1 MTKTLILPA
10 EIHSREFDARLLHAI
25 VALRR
30 GWRVIVGSK
39 ALINRAIWRMPR
51 GVYLCQTITHK
62 RVPLLNLLRRLGFVA
77 FGWDEEGLIYLNRD
91 VYLMRRVSVETLSLL
106 NSVITWG
113 PQGAEDVG
121 HRAKSLGKLPIAMG
135 NPRFDLLR
143 HELRGLY
150 ADQVAAIRAK
160 YGRFVLINTNFSSL
174 NPVISIHDLKPRTT
188 SEKHPPT
195 DDERMQFAD
204 MQKHRSE
211 VFKHFRED
219 LPLFASL
226 HPETQFVL
234 RAHPG
239 ENEEIWQKAF
249 AQNPNVKVV
258 REGSSIPWLIAA
270 DALLHNNCT
279 TAVEA
284 AVIGLPPIC
293 YCPVVSLRDESALP
307 NPISHRA
314 YDLEQLA
321 EAMGMS
327 VAGSLTLGDAQLDV
341 LKQYVS
347 STSGPLASDRIMDH
361 LDGITVPAPNPVSRG
376 VAVSFGA
383 LRQLFKSSRRG
394 HITDRYMEK
403 VFPPLHREDVEKR
416 VNQIA
421 ATLQLTEKIH
431 VRQIMQ
437 NVFELSLTA

>member
-1 MTKTLILPA
+1 MTRTLILPA
-10 EIHSREFDARLLHAI
+10 EIHSREFDARLLHGI
-25 VALRR
+25 IALQR

-51 GVYLCQTITHK
+51 GIYLCQTITHK
-62 RVPLLNLLRRLGFVA
+62 RVPLLKLLRRLGFVA
-77 FGWDEEGLIYLNRD
+77 FGWDEEGLIYLNRE

-106 NSVITWG
+106 SSVITWG
-113 PQGAEDVG
+113 PQGAEDVV
-121 HRAKSLGKLPIAMG
+121 HRSRALGLLPMALG

-143 HELRGLY
+143 PELRSLY
-150 ADQVAAIRAK
+150 ADEVAAIRAAC
-160 YGRFVLINTNFSSL
+160 GRFVLINTNFSSL

-188 SEKHPPT
+188 SAKHPPT
-195 DDERMQFAD
+195 EDERTQFAD

-211 VFKHFRED
+211 VLKHFQED
-219 LPLFASL
+219 LPRFVAL

-239 ENEEIWQKAF
+239 ENEAMWRDVF
-249 AQNPNVKVV
+249 AQSPNVKVV

-284 AVIGLPPIC
+284 AIIGLPPIC

-321 EAMGMS
+321 EAMNKS
-327 VAGSLTLGDAQLDV
+327 VTGSLTLGATQLGV
-341 LKQYVS
+341 LTQYVS
-347 STSGPLASDRIMDH
+347 ATSGPLACDRIMDH
-361 LDGITVPAPNPVSRG
+361 LEGITVPAPNRLSRC
-376 VAVSFGA
+376 VAASFGA
-383 LRQLFKSSRRG
+383 LRQIFKSSRRG
-394 HITDRYMEK
+394 HITDRYMAK
-403 VFPPLHREDVEKR
+403 VFPPLSSEDVEER
-416 VNQIA
+416 SNQIA
-421 ATLQLTEKIH
+421 EALQLTAKIQ
-431 VRQIMQ
+431 VRQTMQ